1 MLTTL
6 AACLLT
12 ASTAFDSPPRHISTV
27 YLPTYSEG
35 FHHWPANEIS
45 GIEFLPHHNELLI
58 LPDDRS
64 KQAPARIGMVRLTI
78 YSNSITRELDVTMG
92 PIRWTALRDERGETF
107 ARNTVDPEAVRLLHL
122 ISNATGGTARIVWVS
137 EGHAKSG
144 VQPAVYEMNLDGSSP
159 TKWKLP
165 DAFLQDQPDSPTH
178 GIRHNRGFE
187 SLAVDNWAPSQTVYA
202 AVERPLIQ
210 DEPEPVCRV
219 LVRTKNGPSRQI
231 GYPLGPAPEQT
242 DPASASLAE
251 LLSVGPGRLLALEN
265 AEREDGRIVSTLWWC
280 SSEVATDIN
289 GVESLA
295 DPGEAETRL
304 IEKQLLI
311 DFSTLPGGEGLG
323 DFEAMTLISRP
334 EGRDLLLVAEDNG
347 GVGETRM
354 LIFELPRGLQK

>member
-6 AACLLT
+6 AACILT
-12 ASTAFDSPPRHISTV
+12 AAAAVQSPPRYVTTV
-27 YLPTYSEG
+27 YLPTHSEG

-64 KQAPARIGMVRLTI
+64 KQAPARIGRVRLTI
-78 YSNSITRELDVTMG
+78 HPNSITRELDVTMG
-92 PIRWTALRDERGETF
+92 PIHWTALRDDRGETF

-122 ISNATGGTARIVWVS
+122 ISNATGGTARIVWAS

-144 VQPAVYEMNLDGSSP
+144 VQPAIYEMNLDGSSP
-159 TKWKLP
+159 TRWRLP
-165 DAFLQDQPDSPTH
+165 DAFLHDRAESPTR
-178 GIRHNRGFE
+178 GIRHNLGFE
-187 SLAVDNWAPSQTVYA
+187 SLAVDSWAPSQTIYA

-219 LVRTKNGPSRQI
+219 IVRRKNGPTRQI
-231 GYPLGPAPEQT
+231 GYPLGPAPDRT
-242 DPASASLAE
+242 DPASVSLAE

-280 SSEVATDIN
+280 SSEAATDIS
-289 GVESLA
+289 GIESLA
-295 DPGEAETRL
+295 DPGEAETRF
-304 IEKQLLI
+304 IEKRLLL
-311 DFSTLPGGEGLG
+311 DFSTLPGGKGLG

-334 EGRDLLLVAEDNG
+334 VGRALLLVAEDNG

-354 LIFELPRGLQK
+354 LIFELPPGLEK